1 MGKNLFTENRGVV
14 VVSKEKSALSQV
26 MHNVKMFNKKTVLSL
41 AVAGAIAFSAT
52 TVAMPQ
58 SASACDCVAYYTVKK
73 GDTLSAIGKKYG
85 VTYQQLMSKNG
96 MKTTNIKVGQ
106 KIIVPFLDKNGKIPN
121 DDAPLE
127 KGTIIYKIQ
136 KGDTLSKVAKKHGVS
151 VAQLKKD
158 NYLQNDTIYVGRNLI
173 IKKKVG

>member
-1 MGKNLFTENRGVV
+1 MGKDLFTNNRGVV
-14 VVSKEKSALSQV
+14 VMSQGKGMFSKVAQ
-26 MHNVKMFNKKTVLSL
+26 NVKLFNKKTVLSL
-41 AVAGAIAFSAT
+41 AVAGVIAFSAT
-52 TVAMPQ
+52 SVAMPQ

-96 MKTTNIKVGQ
+96 MKSTNIKVGQ
-106 KIIVPFLDKNGKIPN
+106 RIIVPFLDKNGKIPN

-127 KGTIIYKIQ
+127 KGTVVYKIQ
-136 KGDTLSKVAKKHGVS
+136 KGDTLAKISKKHGVS
-151 VAQLKKD
+151 VVQLKKD